1 MSAFRQIAPRLY
13 GRKLFADKAY
23 IDELERESLFK
34 EQDVSVILEKRGNKV
49 RYAYLKTYGKETIR
63 ILEEA
68 KNEHKKVK
76 EKGYTREQAFKDFNE
91 AREEMNKYL

>member
-1 MSAFRQIAPRLY
+1 MKLLTEKSQYMSVEDI
-13 GRKLFADKAY
+13 RKNP
-23 IDELERESLFK
+23 ELITQLLLK
-34 EQDVSVILEKRGNKV
+34 DQDVCVILEKRGNKV
-49 RYAYLKTYGKETIR
+49 RYAYLKTYDKESIR